1 MKILNYREKREKRH
15 QDKKI
20 FYDCRKITAE
30 NRLRVKGRFIRKEDQ
45 DELMKLIEEQQFEA
59 PQNINKNE
67 DCQKILVDELNPENN
82 ISRENDSLKSEK
94 SAENIFSNSRGGK
107 RKNAGRKPLK
117 ELKNLR

>member
-1 MKILNYREKREKRH
+1 M
-15 QDKKI
+15 
-20 FYDCRKITAE
+20 
-30 NRLRVKGRFIRKEDQ
+30 
-45 DELMKLIEEQQFEA
+45 
-59 PQNINKNE
+59 
-67 DCQKILVDELNPENN
+67 NPENN